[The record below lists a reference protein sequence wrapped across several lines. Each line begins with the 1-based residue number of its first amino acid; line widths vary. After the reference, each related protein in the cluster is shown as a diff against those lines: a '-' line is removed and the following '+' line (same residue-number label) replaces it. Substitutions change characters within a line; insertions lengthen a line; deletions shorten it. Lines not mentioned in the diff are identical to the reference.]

1 MYNEFHPQQHVL
13 SREMLTFKSTSS
25 EVTEKRPLWSTGPF
39 WEDAFVFSS
48 VISLVPVT
56 VFKGRDWL
64 RFKSIGSRRKVR
76 HNLLRQKRKQWQRKT
91 TKFQSNSNTIQNNQ
105 MCRLRWCKRRSKP
118 KVDLEPP
125 WCPLA
130 GRWSITE
137 RSPTEAKGPLKE
149 RSRCGVRE
157 YSSLVRPLCR
167 WSLSLPIST

>member
-1 MYNEFHPQQHVL
+1 MEIWEGSSPPNSEEARVTKSILSQHTLHTMYNEFHPQQHVL

-76 HNLLRQKRKQWQRKT
+76 HNLLRQKRENNDKGRQ
-91 TKFQSNSNTIQNNQ
+91 QS
-105 MCRLRWCKRRSKP
+105 SKATATPYKIIRCVHSDDAREGANP
-118 KVDLEPP
+118 K
-125 WCPLA
+125 
-130 GRWSITE
+130 
-137 RSPTEAKGPLKE
+137 
-149 RSRCGVRE
+149 
-157 YSSLVRPLCR
+157 
-167 WSLSLPIST
+167 